1 MSDYDNTN
9 RGALFANKD
18 RQTENHP
25 NATGT
30 LNVGGT
36 EYWISAWTKT
46 SKAGDKYQSLSV
58 KLKEG
63 KPAKAAPAPAPSAE
77 PFDDD
82 IPF

>member
-1 MSDYDNTN
+1 MTEYDNTD

-18 RQTENHP
+18 RQTDKHP

-30 LNVGGT
+30 LNVGGQ

-46 SKAGDKYQSLSV
+46 SKAGEKYQSLSV

-63 KPAKAAPAPAPSAE
+63 RPKVAETPADEPE
-77 PFDDD
+77 PFNDD